1 MSEYSY
7 KQFSKNYVRR
17 NALSYAVNI
26 LTSKRNESTCVPRD
40 YVRRI
45 FNYYTLNEDESSIK
59 SECLKIEP
67 EYLLEWEHLYDSTV
81 RVKRP
86 SDLSVCYLCGPEPD
100 NDFNELTSLGILP
113 RNIWA
118 FESDS
123 ATYKKAIESYEKGTF
138 KQPKILKQRIDT
150 FFEQSQQKF
159 DIVYID
165 ACGSIASDQH
175 ALRCITSLIKN
186 HRLFSPGVI
195 VSNFA
200 EPDDKNDFYELLA
213 QFEFAKSSEKYNY
226 GDNESRIVSPEY
238 RKLFDNAKK
247 NFEKAYGEFISY
259 IIRDLAGIYI
269 PLQRM
274 ADNPYLS
281 QLIDIKPVCSVDNL
295 PIDSSFILSSGRFI
309 SSYYHMKKHGY
320 SNNRIESLINEIELK
335 GGGIAKAIRLLYAIH
350 DPSSSCELKED
361 IKDIKKYLDNRASMF
376 QFLDKTDSAIL
387 FDIVLNQ
394 MSYPFHTNTK
404 AVKRYR
410 YCAKKTNMYTD
421 ITVLD
426 ECRYI
431 YDWLP
436 ALHQIQS
443 AFSNL
448 SWQYVFRF
456 ALDGLIKTRYNYNNE
471 FFYKGAVVPSSEEGF
486 ENITMKEREIIN

>member
-1 MSEYSY
+1 MNEHSY
-7 KQFSKNYVRR
+7 KQFSKKFVRR
-17 NALSYAVNI
+17 SALSYAVDI
-26 LTSKRNESTCVPRD
+26 LTNKRNESTCVPRD

-45 FNYYTLNEDESSIK
+45 FNFYTLNEDESSIK
-59 SECLKIEP
+59 TECLKIKP
-67 EYLLEWEHLYDSTV
+67 DYLLEWEHLYDSTV
-81 RVKRP
+81 GTKCP
-86 SDLSVCYLCGPEPD
+86 SDLSVCYLCGPEPN
-100 NDFNELTSLGILP
+100 NDFLELTSLGILP

-118 FESDS
+118 FESNS
-123 ATYKKAIESYEKGTF
+123 ATYKTAVSCYANGDF
-138 KQPKILKQRIDT
+138 QQPKILKQKIDT
-150 FFEQSQQKF
+150 FFEHSQQKF

-186 HRLFSPGVI
+186 HRLVSPGVI

-200 EPDDKNDFYELLA
+200 EPDVELDFYELLA
-213 QFEFAKSSEKYNY
+213 QFEFSKTSNEYVFA
-226 GDNESRIVSPEY
+226 DNGSRIDSPEY
-238 RKLFDNAKK
+238 RKIFDNTKRD
-247 NFEKAYGEFISY
+247 FEKSYGDFISY

-274 ADNPYLS
+274 IENSYLT
-281 QLIDIKPVCSVDNL
+281 QLIDINPINSIDKL
-295 PIDSSFILSSGRFI
+295 PIESFLELSSGRFI
-309 SSYYHMKKHGY
+309 SSYYHMKKSGY
-320 SNNRIESLINEIELK
+320 SNKRIESLIKEIELK
-335 GGGIAKAIRLLYAIH
+335 EGEIAKAIKLLYAIH
-350 DPSSSCELKED
+350 NPSCELKED
-361 IKDIKKYLDNRASMF
+361 IKDIKNYLDNGSSLF

-404 AVKRYR
+404 SVRRYR

-436 ALHQIQS
+436 ALHQIKS
-443 AFSNL
+443 AFSNP
-448 SWQYVFRF
+448 SWQYIFRF
-456 ALDGLIKTRYNYNNE
+456 ALDGLIKSRYNYNNE
-471 FFYKGAVVPSSEEGF
+471 FFYKGAVIPSSEEGF
-486 ENITMKEREIIN
+486 ENIKMKEREIVK

>member
-1 MSEYSY
+1 MNEYSY
-7 KQFSKNYVRR
+7 KQFSKSFVRR
-17 NALSYAVNI
+17 NALSYAVDI

-45 FNYYTLNEDESSIK
+45 FNFYTLNEDESSIK

-67 EYLLEWEHLYDSTV
+67 EYILEWEHLYDSTV
-81 RVKRP
+81 SRKCP
-86 SDLSVCYLCGPEPD
+86 SDLSVCYLCGPEPN
-100 NDFNELTSLGILP
+100 NDFLELTSLGILP

-118 FESDS
+118 FESNS
-123 ATYKKAIESYEKGTF
+123 ATYKTAISCYENGDF
-138 KQPKILKQRIDT
+138 QQPKILKQKIDT

-186 HRLFSPGVI
+186 HRLCSPGVI
-195 VSNFA
+195 ISNFA
-200 EPDDKNDFYELLA
+200 EPDDKTDFYEFLA
-213 QFEFAKSSEKYNY
+213 QFQFSKTSNDYTFSDS
-226 GDNESRIVSPEY
+226 GSRIDSPEY
-238 RKLFDNAKK
+238 RKIFNNTKK
-247 NFEKAYGEFISY
+247 DFEKSYGEFISY

-274 ADNPYLS
+274 TENPYLS
-281 QLIDIKPVCSVDNL
+281 QLIDIAQVNSIDNL
-295 PIDSSFILSSGRFI
+295 PLESFSELSSGRFI
-309 SSYYHMKKHGY
+309 SSYYHMKKNGY
-320 SNNRIESLINEIELK
+320 LNKRIVSLINEIELK
-335 GGGIAKAIRLLYAIH
+335 EGEIAKAIKLLYAIH
-350 DPSSSCELKED
+350 NSSCELKED
-361 IKDIKKYLDNRASMF
+361 IKDIKNYLDNGSSLF

-421 ITVLD
+421 VTVLD

-436 ALHQIQS
+436 ALHQIKS
-443 AFSNL
+443 AFSNP
-448 SWQYVFRF
+448 SWQYIFRF
-456 ALDGLIKTRYNYNNE
+456 ALDGLIKSRYNYNNE

-486 ENITMKEREIIN
+486 ENITMKEREIIK

>member
-1 MSEYSY
+1 MVEYSY

-17 NALSYAVNI
+17 NALSYAVDI
-26 LTSKRNESTCVPRD
+26 LTNKRNESTCVPRD

-45 FNYYTLNEDESSIK
+45 FNFYTLNEDESSIK
-59 SECLKIEP
+59 TECLKIKP
-67 EYLLEWEHLYDSTV
+67 DYLLEWEHLYDSTV
-81 RVKRP
+81 GTKKP
-86 SDLSVCYLCGPEPD
+86 SDLSVCYLCGPEPN
-100 NDFNELTSLGILP
+100 NDFLELTSLGILP

-118 FESDS
+118 FESNL
-123 ATYKKAIESYEKGTF
+123 ATYKTALSFYTDGDF
-138 KQPKILKQRIDT
+138 QQPKILKQKIDT

-175 ALRCITSLIKN
+175 ALRCITTLIKN

-195 VSNFA
+195 ISNFA
-200 EPDDKNDFYELLA
+200 EPDDKTDFYELLA
-213 QFEFAKSSEKYNY
+213 QFHFSKTSNEYIFS
-226 GDNESRIVSPEY
+226 DNGSQIDSPEY
-238 RKLFDNAKK
+238 RKILYNTKK
-247 NFEKAYGEFISY
+247 DFEKSYGEFISN

-274 ADNPYLS
+274 AENPYLS
-281 QLIDIKPVCSVDNL
+281 QLINLAQVNSIDNL
-295 PIDSSFILSSGRFI
+295 PIESFFELSSGRFI
-309 SSYYHMKKHGY
+309 SSYHYMKKNGFLY
-320 SNNRIESLINEIELK
+320 KRMESLINEIELK
-335 GGGIAKAIRLLYAIH
+335 EGEIEKAIRLLYAIH
-350 DPSSSCELKED
+350 NPSCELKED
-361 IKDIKKYLDNRASMF
+361 IKEIKDYLDNGSSMF

-404 AVKRYR
+404 SVRRYR

-421 ITVLD
+421 INVLD

-436 ALHQIQS
+436 ALHQIKS
-443 AFSNL
+443 AFSNP
-448 SWQYVFRF
+448 SWQYIFRF

-471 FFYKGAVVPSSEEGF
+471 FFYKGAVIPSSEEGF
-486 ENITMKEREIIN
+486 NNIRMKEREIIK

>member
-1 MSEYSY
+1 MNEYSY
-7 KQFSKNYVRR
+7 KQFSKNFVRR
-17 NALSYAVNI
+17 NALSYAVDI

-59 SECLKIEP
+59 SECLKIKP
-67 EYLLEWEHLYDSTV
+67 EYILEWEHLYDSTV
-81 RVKRP
+81 SVKHP
-86 SDLSVCYLCGPEPD
+86 SDLSVCYLCGPEPN
-100 NDFNELTSLGILP
+100 NDFLELTSLGILP

-123 ATYKKAIESYEKGTF
+123 TTYKKAVAYYENGDF

-165 ACGSIASDQH
+165 ACGSVVSDQH

-186 HRLFSPGVI
+186 HRLISPGVI

-213 QFEFAKSSEKYNY
+213 QFEFSKTSYEYTFT
-226 GDNESRIVSPEY
+226 DNDSRIDSTEY
-238 RKLFDNAKK
+238 RKVYDNTK
-247 NFEKAYGEFISY
+247 NGFEKAYGEFISY

-274 ADNPYLS
+274 IENPFLK
-281 QLIDIKPVCSVDNL
+281 QLIDIEQVNSVDNL
-295 PIDSSFILSSGRFI
+295 PVEAFFGLSSGRFI
-309 SSYYHMKKHGY
+309 SSYYHMKKNGY
-320 SNNRIESLINEIELK
+320 SNKRIESLIKELELK
-335 GGGIAKAIRLLYAIH
+335 EGEIQNAIRLLYAIH
-350 DPSSSCELKED
+350 NPSCELKED
-361 IKDIKKYLDNRASMF
+361 IKDIKNYLDNGASLF
-376 QFLDKTDSAIL
+376 QFLDKTDSTIL

-404 AVKRYR
+404 SVKRYR

-421 ITVLD
+421 VTVLD

-436 ALHQIQS
+436 ALHQIKS
-443 AFSNL
+443 AFSNP

-456 ALDGLIKTRYNYNNE
+456 ALDGLIKSRYNYNNE
-471 FFYKGAVVPSSEEGF
+471 FFYKGAVVPSSEAEF
-486 ENITMKEREIIN
+486 ENITMKEREIIK